1 MTIDNIRD
9 ITEAFN
15 LYAKKEKTDP
25 SSKVQK
31 KPQLSVRPDLDNAMR
46 KLGQEPAEIE
56 LNEIRNQLDAK
67 KEQEQKDVKIANK
80 KQQDEDRISGKKRDE
95 IVCQIKGIDLD
106 WFTEI
111 MKDRMGDLNT
121 IKELSE
127 AFRILDS
134 IGQQDGEIDASEFE
148 KVIVSLDAG
157 FSKDEIK

>member
-1 MTIDNIRD
+1 
-9 ITEAFN
+9 
-15 LYAKKEKTDP
+15 
-25 SSKVQK
+25 
-31 KPQLSVRPDLDNAMR
+31 
-46 KLGQEPAEIE
+46 
-56 LNEIRNQLDAK
+56 
-67 KEQEQKDVKIANK
+67 
-80 KQQDEDRISGKKRDE
+80 
-95 IVCQIKGIDLD
+95 
-106 WFTEI
+106 

>member
-67 KEQEQKDVKIANK
+67 KEQE
-80 KQQDEDRISGKKRDE
+80 
-95 IVCQIKGIDLD
+95 
-106 WFTEI
+106 
-111 MKDRMGDLNT
+111 
-121 IKELSE
+121 
-127 AFRILDS
+127 
-134 IGQQDGEIDASEFE
+134 
-148 KVIVSLDAG
+148 
-157 FSKDEIK
+157 